1 MALAIFLARPRSI
14 ARLIWE
20 GWLMGDVMVT
30 GRMTVDKKQK
40 GSRILSREGLNASQ
54 AINLMYDRLLEEG
67 AASFLLDEKGDGERS
82 LVWEKAAQFVDS
94 LSRKRDSRF
103 HAMSDAE
110 IKVDRLRVKGLM

>member
-1 MALAIFLARPRSI
+1 
-14 ARLIWE
+14 
-20 GWLMGDVMVT
+20 MGDVMVT

-67 AASFLLDEKGDGERS
+67 TAGFLLDEKDGGERP

-94 LSRKRDSRF
+94 LSRNRDSRF

-110 IKVDRLRVKGLM
+110 IKVDRLRAKGLM